1 VRVAITYKK
10 CPKCG
15 SKNSV
20 KIVYGMP
27 NYELF
32 LEAEAGKVKLGGC
45 VIVEGTPEY
54 FCKDCCNEWNREQAI
69 DEAYRKIKTIKA
81 SVGGHFGGYYDV
93 TIDLTNLATTWSFI
107 EGEIEKTSKK
117 SIRVSTAEAFME
129 KLKMMDLLNWK
140 AKYIEP
146 GVCDGTHWSVEI
158 LTDCRTIRKHG
169 DNMFPEKWEL
179 FCRLIRRIT
188 SRRFN

>member
-1 VRVAITYKK
+1 MVAINYKK

-20 KIVYGMP
+20 VIVYGMP
-27 NYELF
+27 SYELA
-32 LEAEAGKVKLGGC
+32 LEAETGKVKLGGC
-45 VIVEGTPEY
+45 VEIIGNAEY
-54 FCKDCCNEWNREQAI
+54 FCKDCENEWNREQAI
-69 DEAYRKIKTIKA
+69 DEAYSSIKAIKA
-81 SVGGHFGGYYDV
+81 SVGGYFGGYYDV
-93 TIDLTNLATTWSFI
+93 TIDLTNLETTWNFI
-107 EGEIEKTSKK
+107 EGDLEETSKK
-117 SIRVSTAEAFME
+117 SIRIATAKAFME

-158 LTDCRTIRKHG
+158 LTDGRTIKKYG
-169 DNMFPEKWEL
+169 NNMFPEEWDL

-188 SRRFN
+188 NRKFH